1 MRKTFCENL
10 RRMELGLKYNI
21 KLIEDVRNILEHDF
35 WVYCHFLG
43 SMIPKITD
51 PIKFT
56 SFSSIFVKEGEGKI
70 EIDLLPYEFKG
81 PCIVNIRQG
90 QIIQNAAI
98 SNNFD
103 ASFIVLSKRFCDNLF
118 VVLKDCPSYGTAN
131 LNQMV
136 NVPENL
142 VDKFENFYHH
152 IREIFNDS
160 QSVNAYQ
167 AMVLA
172 IASFF
177 YECGTKCYLPVIDNR
192 EKSVGR
198 ITEKFLSLVQQHFKK
213 ERFLE
218 FYASELDV
226 SSKHLSRT
234 VKEATGFS
242 AVDWIDRFVILE
254 AKVLL
259 KSTTMSIQQISDEL
273 NFTSQSFF
281 GKYFKKH
288 TGRSPKEFRNT

>member
-1 MRKTFCENL
+1 
-10 RRMELGLKYNI
+10 MELGLKYNI
-21 KLIEDVRNILEHDF
+21 ELVEDVTNILQHDF

-56 SFSSIFVKEGEGKI
+56 SYCSIFVKEGEFKI

-90 QIIQNAAI
+90 QIIQNAKI
-98 SNNFD
+98 SENFD

-118 VVLKDCPSYGTAN
+118 VLLKDCPSYGTAT
-131 LNQMV
+131 LHQV
-136 NVPENL
+136 IAVPQNI
-142 VDKFENFYHH
+142 VDKFERFYVH
-152 IREIFNDS
+152 IKEIFEDYQNK
-160 QSVNAYQ
+160 NAYQ

-177 YECGTKCYLPVIDNR
+177 YECGTQCYLPVLDSTQ
-192 EKSVGR
+192 KTGGR
-198 ITEKFLSLVQQHFKK
+198 LTEKFLSLVQQHFKK

-218 FYASELDV
+218 FYAEKLEV
-226 SSKHLSRT
+226 STKHLSRT
-234 VKEATGFS
+234 VKETTGFT
-242 AVDWIDRFVILE
+242 AVNWIDRFIILE

-259 KSTTMSIQQISDEL
+259 KASTMSVQQISDEL
-273 NFTSQSFF
+273 NFNSQSFF

-288 TGRSPKEFRNT
+288 TGKSPKEFRNSRD